1 MAPLTRLGSSL
12 TQLEME
18 CIPFP
23 AALSALTRLQLLSI
37 WNGYFDEAAEQ
48 PSLIDA
54 INDTLPHLRQLTCL
68 VSTCQAGATTD
79 GILPV
84 ILAATYLCLWF
95 LAADSW

>member
-1 MAPLTRLGSSL
+1 MY
-12 TQLEME
+12 
-18 CIPFP
+18 PFP
-23 AALSALTRLQLLSI
+23 CRPVGTDAPQLLSI
-37 WNGYFDEAAEQ
+37 WNGYFDKAAEQ

-54 INDTLPHLRQLTCL
+54 MNDTLPHLRQLTCL